1 VRGQNNDTHTG
12 KEDLSERMDEAV
24 ALMSYRKPRASK
36 CFSGILRWRGRC
48 SDFYAALSLIAAR
61 DELKMRPGIGLKAEI
76 EELYQTDVWAALQ
89 LAVNHNIKCV
99 MYHETIV

>member
-1 VRGQNNDTHTG
+1 
-12 KEDLSERMDEAV
+12 
-24 ALMSYRKPRASK
+24 
-36 CFSGILRWRGRC
+36 
-48 SDFYAALSLIAAR
+48 
-61 DELKMRPGIGLKAEI
+61 MRPGIGLKAEI